1 MTQTPEKK
9 IENKIR
15 DSFKDAGGDI
25 KKFFASPHTNKGIPD
40 LIGVLNGVYIALEVK
55 RPTGGKPTPVQL
67 KNLQNIANAGGIAC
81 VTNDPNIVT
90 ILKTKTINY
99 TPNKQKIKVPND
111 NLVINYASI
120 PSNGITE
127 INARHLW
134 QQTKGPHSL
143 QILQTESK
151 K

>member
-1 MTQTPEKK
+1 M
-9 IENKIR
+9 
-15 DSFKDAGGDI
+15 
-25 KKFFASPHTNKGIPD
+25 
-40 LIGVLNGVYIALEVK
+40 
-55 RPTGGKPTPVQL
+55 
-67 KNLQNIANAGGIAC
+67 
-81 VTNDPNIVT
+81 
-90 ILKTKTINY
+90 
-99 TPNKQKIKVPND
+99 PND

-120 PSNGITE
+120 TSNGITE